1 MAHVRKQIRDRIAS
15 TLTSSVSLVSSR
27 VFASRVYPL
36 TEAKLPAITVYTGSE
51 VSNRLNMGVSDLNRS
66 LSVEVDIYV
75 RATNTFDDDVDA
87 IAVQVEE
94 AIAADFT
101 VNSLA
106 KEAVLSG
113 TDIQFSGDAEQPI
126 GVTKLTFTVRY
137 VTALTNV
144 EAAK

>member
-106 KEAVLSG
+106 
-113 TDIQFSGDAEQPI
+113 
-126 GVTKLTFTVRY
+126 
-137 VTALTNV
+137 
-144 EAAK
+144 